1 MNNATRISW
10 IDSAEVADLLRQL
23 EGPLASPPPGA
34 WELHTLPT
42 QVAEQPVSLIP
53 SLAPEPPPDLAPEP
67 SAPSAPAEHEENA
80 PPLEKIGLEQPT
92 PPDILATEV
101 DPSPA
106 LEPLPLAAPPLVALP
121 VLTPSTPMTSTL
133 PTSVD
138 GDSEIQRIRLQ
149 LRELRQ
155 RAQQSGM
162 FSATTAQRVP
172 TTTTEAPPP
181 VPEPEPAPEAPG
193 SFSSYFTSAE
203 APTASTPSAGSGF
216 VPPAAGLSDRLA
228 ALRHWVMQQTS
239 SDEVQLVDDVGE
251 VLQGASE
258 RSSWIISTLMAS
270 QAQIRANLG
279 APVTSES
286 RFIYKELSL
295 GRILTLI
302 PVASCYG
309 QVTVAILHD
318 QPIPT
323 EVAQRIESAVKSATD
338 YQLPPQ
344 QDPGQS
350 QE

>member
-1 MNNATRISW
+1 M
-10 IDSAEVADLLRQL
+10 
-23 EGPLASPPPGA
+23 
-34 WELHTLPT
+34 
-42 QVAEQPVSLIP
+42 
-53 SLAPEPPPDLAPEP
+53 
-67 SAPSAPAEHEENA
+67 
-80 PPLEKIGLEQPT
+80 
-92 PPDILATEV
+92 
-101 DPSPA
+101 
-106 LEPLPLAAPPLVALP
+106 
-121 VLTPSTPMTSTL
+121 STL
-133 PTSVD
+133 PASVD

-155 RAQQSGM
+155 RAQQAGM
-162 FSATTAQRVP
+162 FSATTPQPASAADV
-172 TTTTEAPPP
+172 PPP
-181 VPEPEPAPEAPG
+181 LPQPILPEPQPVQAVPDP
-193 SFSSYFTSAE
+193 FSSYFTSTE
-203 APTASTPSAGSGF
+203 APAASVKPTDRGF

-270 QAQIRANLG
+270 QAQIRVNLG
-279 APVTSES
+279 APVTAES
-286 RFIYKELSL
+286 RFIYKELSP

-309 QVTVAILHD
+309 QITVAVLHD

>member
-10 IDSAEVADLLRQL
+10 IDCAEVADLVRQL

-53 SLAPEPPPDLAPEP
+53 SLAPEPPPELTPEP
-67 SAPSAPAEHEENA
+67 AA
-80 PPLEKIGLEQPT
+80 PPDPEPHLEELGLGQLT
-92 PPDILATEV
+92 PPDVSATEV

-106 LEPLPLAAPPLVALP
+106 LEPLPIPAPPPPAPPRVDLP
-121 VLTPSTPMTSTL
+121 VLTPSAPTTSTL
-133 PTSVD
+133 PASVD

-162 FSATTAQRVP
+162 F
-172 TTTTEAPPP
+172 TTTTTPQPAPVAEAPPP
-181 VPEPEPAPEAPG
+181 PPPPLPAPDP
-193 SFSSYFTSAE
+193 FSSYFTSA
-203 APTASTPSAGSGF
+203 ASPAAVAKPTDSGF
-216 VPPAAGLSDRLA
+216 VPPAAGLSDRLT
-228 ALRHWVMQQTS
+228 ALRHWVKQQAG
-239 SDEVQLVDDVGE
+239 SDEVQFLDDVGE

-279 APVTSES
+279 APFTPES
-286 RFIYKELSL
+286 RCICRELSP
-295 GRILTLI
+295 GRILSMI
-302 PVASCYG
+302 PVVSCYG
-309 QVTVAILHD
+309 QITVAVLHD
-318 QPIPT
+318 QPIPK

-338 YQLPPQ
+338 YPLPRE